1 MIIITSGAYLNP
13 EFTSLFGELPPTFL
27 PVGNRRLFHWQLESF
42 GNTDE
47 KIVITLPNDF
57 EIPAADKFFFEQRG
71 VQILFMPSDLTL
83 GASIVYTINVSLSFS
98 EPVKILHGDTLF
110 GSLKDIELDTVLT
123 GETSDHY
130 MWARCSFTE
139 TGQISLVEGLTQEPK
154 YRKVLCG
161 YFSFKSGAALS
172 QCITHQKF
180 DFISGIEYYSQ
191 KYSLVAKET
200 NSWFDFGHIQT
211 YYRSKA
217 NFTTERAF
225 NELRPT
231 PLAIEKSSL
240 DCKKISAEADWFE
253 SIPSQI
259 LPYTPQFLGREIQ
272 PGGTTSYRLQ
282 YLYLSTL
289 SELAVFGEL
298 PAKSWEPIFAAIADF
313 VDETQNFKP
322 PEMNP
327 VVRSGDYLRKTLERL
342 EMFAEET
349 GLSLTEPVKFNG
361 KSFPSL
367 SAIAER
373 VALLIPDASDED
385 MCLIHGDLCYSNI
398 LFDSRSFQIKVI
410 DPRGL
415 NFAGQ
420 PSIYGDSRYD
430 LAKLNHSVVG
440 RYDEI
445 VAGRFDFTRNGILN
459 FDLNL
464 PEKASRQQIEDR
476 FLGTQFGGRSAN
488 SLAIKAITIT
498 LFLSML
504 PLHRDNEGRQL
515 AFLANAVRL
524 FGNM

>member
-1 MIIITSGAYLNP
+1 
-13 EFTSLFGELPPTFL
+13 
-27 PVGNRRLFHWQLESF
+27 
-42 GNTDE
+42 
-47 KIVITLPNDF
+47 
-57 EIPAADKFFFEQRG
+57 
-71 VQILFMPSDLTL
+71 
-83 GASIVYTINVSLSFS
+83 
-98 EPVKILHGDTLF
+98 
-110 GSLKDIELDTVLT
+110 
-123 GETSDHY
+123 
-130 MWARCSFTE
+130 
-139 TGQISLVEGLTQEPK
+139 
-154 YRKVLCG
+154 
-161 YFSFKSGAALS
+161 
-172 QCITHQKF
+172 
-180 DFISGIEYYSQ
+180 
-191 KYSLVAKET
+191 
-200 NSWFDFGHIQT
+200 
-211 YYRSKA
+211 
-217 NFTTERAF
+217 
-225 NELRPT
+225 
-231 PLAIEKSSL
+231 
-240 DCKKISAEADWFE
+240 
-253 SIPSQI
+253 
-259 LPYTPQFLGREIQ
+259 
-272 PGGTTSYRLQ
+272 
-282 YLYLSTL
+282 
-289 SELAVFGEL
+289 
-298 PAKSWEPIFAAIADF
+298 
-313 VDETQNFKP
+313 
-322 PEMNP
+322 